1 MKFALP
7 DGTTVV
13 GEPIVGYSSKDRPLK
28 AALIL
33 HDTDDKETRKQLIK
47 DFKKNMTV
55 DILIVFNM
63 LLTGFDAPR
72 LKRLYFGRK
81 LKDHNL
87 LQAITRVN
95 RPYKDMRYGFLIDF
109 ADIKR
114 NFDETNQA
122 YLQEL
127 NRFNDVEETGEGNAT
142 DTFTQVFEDKDEII
156 SRMKEIRQ
164 TLFNYTYDNA
174 EVFSSE
180 ISDTEDKAELIA
192 LRHALE
198 SARNMANIVRT
209 FGDNEMK
216 EQFSKLEITKLPS
229 LLSEVKHRI
238 GIVNQEEAFQTG
250 EDTKILI
257 NEAMADIEFNFS
269 KIGQEE
275 LKLISGGIEL
285 KEKWRRTISAFTQNE
300 DQDDPEFI
308 TLREAFTQ
316 RFKEKGFVVDSIARF
331 NEESKALDD
340 VLKRLQEIQKRNNAL
355 IHKYKGDV
363 KFARVHKRIRE
374 VNHERKETG
383 KPPMFSFLDDEIMV
397 ILNIIKEDIDGKVY
411 DRNDILKKDA
421 YFARTVMSLIAQN
434 LHHFPQIKPEM
445 ADYQFIQS
453 KIAQQYINQYNAT
466 YFSV

>member
-192 LRHALE
+192 MRHALE

>member
-1 MKFALP
+1 
-7 DGTTVV
+7 
-13 GEPIVGYSSKDRPLK
+13 
-28 AALIL
+28 
-33 HDTDDKETRKQLIK
+33 
-47 DFKKNMTV
+47 
-55 DILIVFNM
+55 
-63 LLTGFDAPR
+63 
-72 LKRLYFGRK
+72 
-81 LKDHNL
+81 
-87 LQAITRVN
+87 
-95 RPYKDMRYGFLIDF
+95 
-109 ADIKR
+109 
-114 NFDETNQA
+114 
-122 YLQEL
+122 
-127 NRFNDVEETGEGNAT
+127 
-142 DTFTQVFEDKDEII
+142 
-156 SRMKEIRQ
+156 
-164 TLFNYTYDNA
+164 
-174 EVFSSE
+174 
-180 ISDTEDKAELIA
+180 
-192 LRHALE
+192 
-198 SARNMANIVRT
+198 MANIVRT

-466 YFSV
+466 YFAV